1 MGDSPRDTGS
11 QLVFNPCIQVFELD
25 RPRSQYPEP
34 FPPENPIALEILCLQ
49 SVFSVNLKH
58 NRFTYEKTAKGGQ
71 MKFPH
76 LSLAVIP
83 LLLITASAAPPTQP
97 VTPESILAEI
107 NALPRPNFD
116 KSRSN
121 DEEYVKDH
129 EQIMART
136 WQRQAELEL
145 EFYQRFPD
153 HPQAEQLLIRRWG
166 NMLVGTRDTSP
177 VAAEVQR
184 YLKDHPTGPRTD
196 DDKQALIRL
205 KCRLAKDNPQ
215 EILKIAEDFAKSNP
229 HNETAADMLFSAAEL
244 STPAEKEKLFRR
256 IINDYPNSSS
266 AILAGGKLRQASQ
279 IGLPFDLGFFDV
291 TTGNWVH
298 TRWLRGKVIIVQFWA
313 TWCGPCIGEIPQ
325 LKEFYARYKDQG
337 LEILGVSLDGPR
349 TETNLDTLKEF
360 IKKNKIEW
368 PQYYQGESFDSAFSR
383 SWAIS
388 AIPTIFVLDREGK
401 LRSTDAREK
410 LDTLIPDLLAAKQS
424 K

>member
-1 MGDSPRDTGS
+1 
-11 QLVFNPCIQVFELD
+11 
-25 RPRSQYPEP
+25 
-34 FPPENPIALEILCLQ
+34 
-49 SVFSVNLKH
+49 
-58 NRFTYEKTAKGGQ
+58 
-71 MKFPH
+71 
-76 LSLAVIP
+76 
-83 LLLITASAAPPTQP
+83 
-97 VTPESILAEI
+97 
-107 NALPRPNFD
+107 
-116 KSRSN
+116 
-121 DEEYVKDH
+121 
-129 EQIMART
+129 
-136 WQRQAELEL
+136 
-145 EFYQRFPD
+145 
-153 HPQAEQLLIRRWG
+153 
-166 NMLVGTRDTSP
+166 
-177 VAAEVQR
+177 
-184 YLKDHPTGPRTD
+184 
-196 DDKQALIRL
+196 
-205 KCRLAKDNPQ
+205 
-215 EILKIAEDFAKSNP
+215 
-229 HNETAADMLFSAAEL
+229 MLFSVAEL

-266 AILAGGKLRQASQ
+266 AILAGGKLRRASQ